1 MLIET
6 TQELQLYV
14 PTSSAFK
21 EATLT
26 PELKTSTMELEQRV
40 PKEFLTHIESL
51 KGADNLGELEDIHY
65 HFASFIGNITMY
77 RMMPKL
83 YNSITSAG
91 IRTHVTQETERA
103 TKWSYEDQRNA
114 YLLDATVHLEN
125 GLSKFYNLPMGT
137 LMSFMSQDE
146 IVNHKKRLFKNIDD
160 WKSALSTRCSV
171 LVIQELNNY
180 VADCEE
186 SYILNRLDRGYWET
200 TKQDPTQEF
209 QKTLINYGRR
219 LIASAALLR
228 GLGLLT
234 LSLSA
239 DGLRMTSFYYNET
252 LHGAPLAM
260 DFIMNLK
267 RSLETNVTHYQGIFD
282 KYLLQNASNI
292 PGMTSSDFYIQSQE
306 NSSVLGGYNNENAKS
321 TFFI

>member
-14 PTSSAFK
+14 STSLAFK

-40 PKEFLTHIESL
+40 PKAFLTHIEAL
-51 KGADNLGELEDIHY
+51 KSADNLGDLEDIHY

-77 RMMPKL
+77 RIMPKL
-83 YNSITSAG
+83 YNSVTSAG
-91 IRTHVTQETERA
+91 VRTHATQETERA

-114 YLLDATVHLEN
+114 YLHDATVHLEN
-125 GLSKFYNLPMGT
+125 GLSKFYNLPIGS
-137 LMSFMSQDE
+137 LKSFMSEAEAIQYK
-146 IVNHKKRLFKNIDD
+146 NRLFKNIHD

-171 LVIQELNNY
+171 MVIQELNNY

-186 SYILNRLDRGYWET
+186 SYIINRLDRAYWEMI
-200 TKQDPTQEF
+200 KQNPTQEF
-209 QKTLINYGRR
+209 QNTLINYGRR

-267 RSLETNVTHYQGIFD
+267 RSLETNITHYQGIFD
-282 KYLLQNASNI
+282 KYLLQNATNI
-292 PGMTSSDFYIQSQE
+292 PGMTSSDFYIRSQE